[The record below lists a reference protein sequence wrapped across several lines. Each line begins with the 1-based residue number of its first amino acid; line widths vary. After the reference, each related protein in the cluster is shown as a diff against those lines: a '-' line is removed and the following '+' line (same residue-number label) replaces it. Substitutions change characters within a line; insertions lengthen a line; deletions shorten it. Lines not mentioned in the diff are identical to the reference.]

1 MCLRFLFLLT
11 TRLAAWLRLSRREE
25 TWQTAEILILRHPA
39 YLATVITRGA
49 TQLANLTDGRK
60 RALSALAY
68 HAGGLLAWSGLDL
81 EHVAGQLIE
90 AGITAGLS
98 PGGSARIVDR
108 ALANGLTQPVTPPS
122 APAALA
128 RSMTNPY
135 AGAVPA
141 PTTKQAT
148 GTALTS

>member
-1 MCLRFLFLLT
+1 VSEPGT
-11 TRLAAWLRLSRREE
+11 GSGPA
-25 TWQTAEILILRHPA
+25 A
-39 YLATVITRGA
+39 YLATVISRGA

-68 HAGGLLAWSGLDL
+68 HAGGLLAWSGLDR
-81 EHVAGQLIE
+81 EHVTGQLID

-108 ALANGLTQPVTPPS
+108 ALANGLAQPVTPPS

-128 RSMTNPY
+128 RQHDQPICGGGPSTHDQASHQDRPHLIRRHNP
-135 AGAVPA
+135 
-141 PTTKQAT
+141 
-148 GTALTS
+148 S